1 MLAHET
7 DSGEHFGAWLSHWYG
22 DTRTLTIDVGGLKAL
37 IAYSETHNTDLEGT
51 DDE

>member
-1 MLAHET
+1 MDEYKVKQLRQMLAHET
-7 DSGEHFGAWLSHWYG
+7 D
-22 DTRTLTIDVGGLKAL
+22 DVGGLKAL